1 MGNITGGIDLTR
13 RLHGGQVFGLTLP
26 LVTKADGTK
35 FGKTESGTIWLD
47 AKRTSPYAFYQF
59 WLSTADADVYRFLRY
74 FTFLPVA
81 EIAEI
86 ERADAEREGRPE
98 AQRILAREVT
108 RLVHGEAGLGA
119 AERIT
124 DALFSGDASALSE
137 ADLAQLAQDGLP
149 ADQLVRGDL
158 PPTFTQLLAQ
168 IGLAPGKQIKD
179 ALSREAVL
187 VNGQPVAGGPTI
199 ECAEALPAERALHGR
214 FFLIRFGKKK
224 YHLLI
229 DGH

>member
-1 MGNITGGIDLTR
+1 M
-13 RLHGGQVFGLTLP
+13 
-26 LVTKADGTK
+26 
-35 FGKTESGTIWLD
+35 D

-86 ERADAEREGRPE
+86 ERTDAEREGRPK
-98 AQRILAREVT
+98 AQQVLAREVT
-108 RLVHGEAGLGA
+108 RLVHGETGLGA

-124 DALFSGDASALSE
+124 EALFSGDPSALSE

-158 PPTFTQLLAQ
+158 PPTFSQLLAQ
-168 IGLAPGKQIKD
+168 VGLASGKQIKD

-187 VNGQPVAGGPTI
+187 VTGQPVAGGPTI
-199 ECAEALPAERALHGR
+199 EWAAALPAERALHGR